1 MATLSS
7 LDVNTTNSAVVA
19 WCWNDTTRFLAE
31 PDPQIRDITFTTRF
45 DSIATFFQLNI
56 PIRIKGIKTGTTLIL
71 RLSPSLISSFEI
83 TQDPAIPNAVRD
95 KFHSST
101 LCLNFRLNGHPQ
113 VLVPAEA
120 QEPLA
125 PLRAQSGTVL
135 DAIHELANTT
145 AFLVYIK
152 NSSPSKAQLQSVC
165 DVVSRGVSLVIQ
177 DDIASLY
184 SGTGAKIVTLPAPH
198 TTSLQC
204 LPQQCPPHTEAPPP
218 SYDQTEPPPPH
229 APLYDS
235 RKRRRL
241 KDDRDE
247 RDEDIALI
255 WAQLETIQARYGA
268 EIKALREENLDLREE
283 VDDLRKQVAASDK
296 RHRDLK
302 EEFDAL
308 EARTEIK
315 GDELGDE
322 LDVKILD
329 ARSEIQDLAD
339 SVKCVREDVDQD
351 RLVDRVKYKVLDHIR
366 ASLSFDM
373 PPAD

>member
-1 MATLSS
+1 MATLSN
-7 LDVNTTNSAVVA
+7 LDVNTTNSAVAA
-19 WCWNDTTRFLAE
+19 WCWNNATRFLAE

-71 RLSPSLISSFEI
+71 RISPSFISSFEI
-83 TQDPAIPNAVRD
+83 TPNPTIPSAVRD

-101 LCLNFRLNGHPQ
+101 LCLNFRLNRHPE
-113 VLVPAEA
+113 VLVSAEA
-120 QEPLA
+120 HEPLA

-135 DAIHELANTT
+135 DAIHELANIT
-145 AFLVYIK
+145 ALSIYIK
-152 NSSPSKAQLQSVC
+152 DSGTSTAQLQPVC
-165 DVVSRGVSLVIQ
+165 DAVDSGVSLVVQ
-177 DDIASLY
+177 DDLVSMF

-198 TTSLQC
+198 ADA
-204 LPQQCPPHTEAPPP
+204 PHQELPPP

-229 APLYDS
+229 APIFES

-241 KDDRDE
+241 KDDPRDE

-255 WAQLETIQARYGA
+255 WAQLETMQARYGA

-283 VDDLRKQVAASDK
+283 VDDLRKQVTASEK
-296 RHRDLK
+296 RHKDLK

-308 EARTEIK
+308 ETRTEIK
-315 GDELGDE
+315 ADELGEE
-322 LDVKILD
+322 LGEEMDIKILD
-329 ARSEIQDLAD
+329 ARSEIQDLAEN
-339 SVKCVREDVDQD
+339 VKFMREDVDQD
-351 RLVDRVKYKVLDHIR
+351 RLVDRVKYKVLEHIR
-366 ASLSFDM
+366 GASLSFDM

>member
-71 RLSPSLISSFEI
+71 RIPPSFISSFEI
-83 TQDPAIPNAVRD
+83 TRNPTIPSAVRD

-101 LCLNFRLNGHPQ
+101 LCLDFRLNRHPQ
-113 VLVPAEA
+113 VLVSAEA

-135 DAIHELANTT
+135 DAIHELANIT
-145 AFLVYIK
+145 ALLIYIK
-152 NSSPSKAQLQSVC
+152 DSGTSTTQLQPVC
-165 DVVSRGVSLVIQ
+165 DAVGNGVSLVVQ
-177 DDIASLY
+177 DDLVSMY

-198 TTSLQC
+198 TD
-204 LPQQCPPHTEAPPP
+204 APSEELAPP

-229 APLYDS
+229 APIFES

-241 KDDRDE
+241 KDDTRDE

-255 WAQLETIQARYGA
+255 WAQLETMQARYGA

-296 RHRDLK
+296 RHKDLK

-308 EARTEIK
+308 ETRTEIK

-322 LDVKILD
+322 MDIKIID
-329 ARSEIQDLAD
+329 ARSEIQDLAE
-339 SVKCVREDVDQD
+339 SVKSVREDVDQD
-351 RLVDRVKYKVLDHIR
+351 RLVDRVKYKVLEHIR